1 MQLFTKTICFM
12 LVLCAIP
19 GADAA
24 TSRAA
29 TDTSAR
35 VSAASVA
42 SRAPKIV
49 LKNGTTSTTTTTTTT
64 TSSSLLANS
73 ACIDAYSECIKA
85 DDACGPNF
93 EECTT
98 RVLFHAQMPNCLGTL
113 AQCSSDGVNS
123 LFGTSNV
130 SALADG
136 VVKDAYGD
144 ITDYRYPLSGSVLG
158 QMIDAAAIA
167 NQYDTSTCVRRY
179 TTCLKKDTVCGEDFE
194 LCTTKSEFKKQRVFC
209 DSTLARCQGEGVKEL
224 LGDASRTATPTDSS
238 RVGEMIAEGA
248 ALAAVAAV
256 STCYKVVDQC
266 ILNACSQNPYK
277 CTAGVSE
284 ATTKIA
290 DAIKAGQTV
299 TDEDISAYL
308 SSQRSASDVSGYIRN
323 ACFSTIGTNK
333 YCYATFIGDGKMPT
347 NSQMRDEDN
356 QDIIYDAAYNARMNA
371 SLKSQIADLL
381 NKFDEKTKSQCV
393 DTIKSCAMRV
403 CGGGSGAACY
413 AAVYGSGGLKSINAR
428 GNASQVGPY
437 DEIKSGCEAIVS
449 TDTSCK
455 YAASNPNTAGTYSY
469 TYINNSAFDTLFPE
483 YDGGA
488 EKDVIG
494 VIASLNASLA
504 TSYNDAAIANMKRQC
519 ANIAKGCIT
528 SMCGSEYTNCYR
540 NRTDIVSGTY
550 DTGNSNVDRSMNKM
564 GGVLDN
570 NIVIGLCL
578 DTVKNATACEDH
590 LAIQSAK
597 MVPTAQSG
605 WGDSSSVRDAWLGS
619 NTAKVTDTYTDTIE
633 TGYCTASNANTNPKC
648 DDYTQ
653 QLCNTVDSDGC
664 VYDAKVYETFTEY
677 ALNTSAK
684 TVLQEVVADV
694 EKEAQAKYNAKLTR
708 EQNMCMSSNAGGII
722 GAKDLG
728 STFMWAKLKT
738 SKVPTDYT
746 VNGLKQTAFTASND
760 LYGSFC
766 RVRVTIQSDDKK
778 IQEAMKGNSWTTAYF
793 ATGDSFTCGSWI
805 PERDLNE
812 IADAVA
818 SDKAG
823 SINDA
828 SLKRTRFWTG
838 VLGGVAGGIGGIAL
852 GEGIRNGNI
861 LGGLTGLT
869 GNEKKVVA
877 DPATS
882 AKACLEQIESFGKAD
897 KVQERKRYAQ
907 GAAKYAEA
915 AGANSV
921 DVKNVKDLAEKY
933 ECDKY
938 NGGKCA
944 TKDAVSSREISSD
957 DVAME
962 TLLGMLKKQC
972 EEQQDAKPTEKAKSN
987 WGITAGSA
995 VISTLVGGWTVY
1007 KATKDIQQSELDA
1020 EQKAAY
1026 TEWMNN
1032 VGRHITCFIGGDEA
1046 GSYGDIITTSL
1057 E

>member
-1 MQLFTKTICFM
+1 MQLFTKTVCFM
-12 LVLCAIP
+12 LVLCAVS
-19 GADAA
+19 GAEAA

-35 VSAASVA
+35 VSAATVA

-49 LKNGTTSTTTTTTTT
+49 LKSGTTTTTTTT

-136 VVKDAYGD
+136 IVKDAYGD
-144 ITDYRYPLSGSVLG
+144 ITDYRYPTDGSVLG
-158 QMIDAAAIA
+158 QMISAAAIS
-167 NQYDTSTCVRRY
+167 NQYDTSTCIRRY
-179 TTCLKKDTVCGEDFE
+179 TSCLHKDTVCGEDFE

-224 LGDASRTATPTDSS
+224 LGDSVRTAAPTDSS
-238 RVGEMIAEGA
+238 RIGEMISGGA
-248 ALAAVAAV
+248 ALAAIAAV
-256 STCYKVVDQC
+256 STCYKVVDNC

-284 ATTKIA
+284 ATAKIA
-290 DAIKAGQTV
+290 DAIKSGQTV
-299 TDEDISAYL
+299 SDEDIIAYL

-347 NSQMRDEDN
+347 NAQMRDEDN
-356 QDIIYDAAYNARMNA
+356 QDIIYDAAYSARMNA

-381 NKFDEKTKSQCV
+381 NKFDEKAKSQCTE
-393 DTIKSCAMRV
+393 TIKACAMRV

-413 AAVYGSGGLKSINAR
+413 AAVFGNGGLKSINAR
-428 GNASQVGPY
+428 GTATQVGPY
-437 DEIKSGCEAIVS
+437 DEIKSGCEAIVD
-449 TDTSCK
+449 TDTNCK
-455 YAASNPNTAGTYSY
+455 YAASNPSSAGTYSY

-528 SMCGSEYTNCYR
+528 SMCGNEYTNCYR

-550 DTGNSNVDRSMNKM
+550 DTGNGNVDRSMNKM

-597 MVPTAQSG
+597 MVPSAKSG
-605 WGDSSSVRDAWLGS
+605 WGDSTSVRDAWLGS
-619 NTAKVTDTYTDTIE
+619 NTAKVTDTYVDTIE
-633 TGYCTASNANTNPKC
+633 TGYCTASNANSNPKC
-648 DDYTQ
+648 DDFTQ
-653 QLCNTVDSDGC
+653 QLCNTVDTDGC
-664 VYDAKVYETFTEY
+664 VYDTKVYETFTEY

-766 RVRVTIQSDDKK
+766 RVRVTLQSDDKK
-778 IQEAMKGNSWTTAYF
+778 IQEAMKGKSWTTAYF

-805 PERDLNE
+805 PEKDLDE

-818 SDKAG
+818 SEKAG

-828 SLKRTRFWTG
+828 NLKRTRFWTG
-838 VLGGVAGGIGGIAL
+838 VLGGISGGIGGIAL

-861 LGGLTGLT
+861 LGGLTGLGSSDAVKKNNAANSSEKYANACLT
-869 GNEKKVVA
+869 AIEGFETQKDMKQQVAYAEKAVDAAKTLKIDVSGAQQIVDNCSRDDYGWSVVSCENSMKTLATHMNNLKQDCKKASSEQSKDAGKNEKDRSYWA
-877 DPATS
+877 ITPAT
-882 AKACLEQIESFGKAD
+882 
-897 KVQERKRYAQ
+897 
-907 GAAKYAEA
+907 
-915 AGANSV
+915 
-921 DVKNVKDLAEKY
+921 
-933 ECDKY
+933 
-938 NGGKCA
+938 
-944 TKDAVSSREISSD
+944 AV
-957 DVAME
+957 V
-962 TLLGMLKKQC
+962 T
-972 EEQQDAKPTEKAKSN
+972 
-987 WGITAGSA
+987 
-995 VISTLVGGWTVY
+995 TLVGGWTVY

-1032 VGRHITCFIGGDEA
+1032 VGRHISCFIGGDEA
-1046 GSYGDIITTSL
+1046 GSYGDTITTSL